1 MSEAEIIDWSL
12 LEEPPDRTFEEA
24 MSWAFLEAQS
34 AWALHEAQMALL
46 ATQLEILADH
56 EARPWDKKHPFGPLQ
71 RDEWTLGLILSY
83 ERSYSVTHNPAF
95 VFLARKAK
103 THLTGSLSPEGY
115 AARLKW
121 VDDYFDDVSQRMADL
136 VAAPPAERDREV
148 AKALGL
154 APAKRGGS
162 SEFNAAKQSMSDISI
177 SIFVEARLPFFNG
190 KEQETFKDVGSR
202 LNPKRSG
209 VSVDRAYKRYQKLVR
224 GR

>member
-12 LEEPPDRTFEEA
+12 LQEPPDRTFEEA
-24 MSWAFLEAQS
+24 VSWAFLEAQS
-34 AWALHEAQMALL
+34 AWTAAENLQTLKFL
-46 ATQLEILADH
+46 ANE
-56 EARPWDKKHPFGPLQ
+56 EARPWEEQHPLSHLQ
-71 RDEWTLGLILSY
+71 RDDWTLGLILVY
-83 ERSYSVTHNPAF
+83 ERCYLASRNPAF
-95 VFLARKAK
+95 VFLARQAK
-103 THLTGSLSPEGY
+103 TWLTENLSPAAY
-115 AARLKW
+115 AERLKW
-121 VDDYFDDVSQRMADL
+121 VDNYFDDVSRRMADL

-162 SEFNAAKQSMSDISI
+162 SEFNAAKQSMSDIFI
-177 SIFVEARLPFFNG
+177 GIFVEARLPFFNG

>member
-12 LEEPPDRTFEEA
+12 LEESPDRTFEEA
-24 MSWAFLEAQS
+24 TSWAFLEPQS
-34 AWALHEAQMALL
+34 AWALREAQMALV

-56 EARPWDKKHPFGPLQ
+56 EARPWDKKHPFGHLQ
-71 RDEWTLGLILSY
+71 RDEWTLGLILIY
-83 ERSYSVTHNPAF
+83 ERCYLASRNPAF
-95 VFLARKAK
+95 VFLARQVK
-103 THLTGSLSPEGY
+103 TLLTENLSPAAY
-115 AARLKW
+115 AERLKW
-121 VDDYFDDVSQRMADL
+121 VDDYFDDVSRRMADL

-154 APAKRGGS
+154 APVKRGGS

-209 VSVDRAYKRYQKLVR
+209 VSVDRAYKRYQKLMR